1 MKINIPRSAVLT
13 LIEVLEK
20 ILFKLAEN
28 NGDNKTAPVERS
40 LPFGLKYKLVSNY
53 NSLVTVAS
61 DYDTKRKEIIK
72 KYGVENEETHEY
84 SIQDEESKSK
94 ALDEIT
100 KMLAESVIVEVLKIS
115 TKEIEEVNDESIEL
129 STVDIILLQE
139 FLVKKETDINDI
151 REPRKFT

>member
-1 MKINIPRSAVLT
+1 MKVNIPRSAVLT

-20 ILFKLAEN
+20 ILFKPAEN
-28 NGDNKTAPVERS
+28 NGDNKTVPVERS
-40 LPFGLKYKLVSNY
+40 IPFGLKYKLVSNY

-72 KYGVENEETHEY
+72 KYGVEDEETHEY
-84 SIQDEESKSK
+84 SIQNEESKSK

-139 FLVKKETDINDI
+139 FLVKKEGN
-151 REPRKFT
+151 

>member
-20 ILFKLAEN
+20 ILFKPAEN
-28 NGDNKTAPVERS
+28 NGDNKTVPVERS

-53 NSLVTVAS
+53 NSLVTAAS

-94 ALDEIT
+94 ALDEIA
-100 KMLAESVIVEVLKIS
+100 KMLAESVIVEVLKVP

-139 FLVKKETDINDI
+139 FLVKKEGN
-151 REPRKFT
+151 

>member
-13 LIEVLEK
+13 LSEVLEK
-20 ILFKLAEN
+20 ILFKLTEK

-139 FLVKKETDINDI
+139 FLVKKEGN
-151 REPRKFT
+151 

>member
-20 ILFKLAEN
+20 ILFKPAEN

-53 NSLVTVAS
+53 NSLVTAAS

-139 FLVKKETDINDI
+139 FLVKKEGN
-151 REPRKFT
+151 

>member
-115 TKEIEEVNDESIEL
+115 TKEIEKVNDESIEL

-139 FLVKKETDINDI
+139 FLVKKEGN
-151 REPRKFT
+151 

>member
-20 ILFKLAEN
+20 ILFKPAEN

-72 KYGVENEETHEY
+72 KYGVEDEETHEY
-84 SIQDEESKSK
+84 SIQNEESKSK

-115 TKEIEEVNDESIEL
+115 TKEIEEVSDESIEL

-139 FLVKKETDINDI
+139 FLVKKEGN
-151 REPRKFT
+151 

>member
-94 ALDEIT
+94 ALDEIA
-100 KMLAESVIVEVLKIS
+100 KMLAESVIVEVLKVP

-139 FLVKKETDINDI
+139 FLVKKEGN
-151 REPRKFT
+151 

>member
-1 MKINIPRSAVLT
+1 MKINIHRSAVLT

-20 ILFKLAEN
+20 ILFKFAEN
-28 NGDNKTAPVERS
+28 NGDNQTAPVERS

-139 FLVKKETDINDI
+139 FLVKKEGN
-151 REPRKFT
+151 

>member
-20 ILFKLAEN
+20 ILFKPAEN
-28 NGDNKTAPVERS
+28 NGDNKTAPVERAI
-40 LPFGLKYKLVSNY
+40 PFGLKYKLVSNY
-53 NSLVTVAS
+53 SSLVTAAS

-72 KYGVENEETHEY
+72 KYGTENEETHEY

-94 ALDEIT
+94 ALDEIA

-139 FLVKKETDINDI
+139 FLVKKEGN
-151 REPRKFT
+151 

>member
-20 ILFKLAEN
+20 ILFKLTEN

-72 KYGVENEETHEY
+72 KYGVEDEETHEY
-84 SIQDEESKSK
+84 SIQNEESKSK

-139 FLVKKETDINDI
+139 FLVKKEGN
-151 REPRKFT
+151 

>member
-13 LIEVLEK
+13 LVEVLEK
-20 ILFKLAEN
+20 ILFKPAEN
-28 NGDNKTAPVERS
+28 NGDNKTVPVERS

-53 NSLVTVAS
+53 NSLVIAAS

-72 KYGVENEETHEY
+72 KYGVENEETREY

-94 ALDEIT
+94 ALDEIA
-100 KMLAESVIVEVLKIS
+100 KMLSESVIVEVLKVP

-139 FLVKKETDINDI
+139 FLVEKEGN
-151 REPRKFT
+151 

>member
-20 ILFKLAEN
+20 ILFKLTEN

-72 KYGVENEETHEY
+72 KYGVEDEETHEY
-84 SIQDEESKSK
+84 SIQNEESKSK

-100 KMLAESVIVEVLKIS
+100 KMLAESVVVEVLKIS

-139 FLVKKETDINDI
+139 FLVKKEGN
-151 REPRKFT
+151 

>member
-20 ILFKLAEN
+20 ILFKPTEN
-28 NGDNKTAPVERS
+28 NGDNKTVPVERS
-40 LPFGLKYKLVSNY
+40 IPFGLKYKLVSNY

-100 KMLAESVIVEVLKIS
+100 KMLAESVVVEVLKIS

-139 FLVKKETDINDI
+139 FLVKKEGN
-151 REPRKFT
+151 

>member
-100 KMLAESVIVEVLKIS
+100 KMLAENVIVEVLKIS

-139 FLVKKETDINDI
+139 FLVKKEGN
-151 REPRKFT
+151 

>member
-28 NGDNKTAPVERS
+28 NGDNKTVPVERS

-100 KMLAESVIVEVLKIS
+100 KMLAESVVVEVLKIS

-139 FLVKKETDINDI
+139 FLVKKEGN
-151 REPRKFT
+151 

>member
-20 ILFKLAEN
+20 ILFKPTEN
-28 NGDNKTAPVERS
+28 NGGNKTAPVERS

-53 NSLVTVAS
+53 NSLVTAAS

-94 ALDEIT
+94 ALDEIA
-100 KMLAESVIVEVLKIS
+100 KMLAESVIVEVLKVP

-139 FLVKKETDINDI
+139 FLVEKEGN
-151 REPRKFT
+151 

>member
-94 ALDEIT
+94 ALDEIV
-100 KMLAESVIVEVLKIS
+100 KILEESVIVEVLKVP

-139 FLVKKETDINDI
+139 FLVKKEGN
-151 REPRKFT
+151 

>member
-139 FLVKKETDINDI
+139 FLVNTEGN
-151 REPRKFT
+151 

>member
-53 NSLVTVAS
+53 NSLVAVAS

-139 FLVKKETDINDI
+139 FLVKKEGN
-151 REPRKFT
+151 

>member
-94 ALDEIT
+94 ALDEIV
-100 KMLAESVIVEVLKIS
+100 KMLSESVIVEVLKVP

-139 FLVKKETDINDI
+139 FLVKKEGN
-151 REPRKFT
+151 

>member
-13 LIEVLEK
+13 LVEVLEK
-20 ILFKLAEN
+20 ILFKPAEN
-28 NGDNKTAPVERS
+28 NGDNKTVPVERS

-53 NSLVTVAS
+53 NSLVTVVS

-94 ALDEIT
+94 ALDEIA
-100 KMLAESVIVEVLKIS
+100 KMLSESVIVEVLKVP

-139 FLVKKETDINDI
+139 FLVKKEGN
-151 REPRKFT
+151 

>member
-13 LIEVLEK
+13 LIDVLEK

-28 NGDNKTAPVERS
+28 NGDNKTVPVERS

-72 KYGVENEETHEY
+72 KYGTEDEETHEY
-84 SIQDEESKSK
+84 SIQNEESKSK
-94 ALDEIT
+94 ALDEIA

-139 FLVKKETDINDI
+139 FLVKKEGN
-151 REPRKFT
+151 

>member
-20 ILFKLAEN
+20 ILFKPAEN

-61 DYDTKRKEIIK
+61 DYDAKRKEIIK

-100 KMLAESVIVEVLKIS
+100 KMLAESVVVEVLKIS

-139 FLVKKETDINDI
+139 FLVKKEGN
-151 REPRKFT
+151 

>member
-20 ILFKLAEN
+20 ILFKPAEN

-53 NSLVTVAS
+53 NSLVTAVS

-94 ALDEIT
+94 ALDEIV

-139 FLVKKETDINDI
+139 FLVKKEGN
-151 REPRKFT
+151 

>member
-13 LIEVLEK
+13 LVEVLEK
-20 ILFKLAEN
+20 ILFKFAEN

-100 KMLAESVIVEVLKIS
+100 KMLAENVIVEVLKIS
-115 TKEIEEVNDESIEL
+115 TKEIEEVNDGSIEL

-139 FLVKKETDINDI
+139 FLVKKEGN
-151 REPRKFT
+151 

>member
-13 LIEVLEK
+13 LVEVLEK
-20 ILFKLAEN
+20 ILFKPAEN

-139 FLVKKETDINDI
+139 FLVKKEGN
-151 REPRKFT
+151 

>member
-61 DYDTKRKEIIK
+61 DYDTKRKKIIK

-139 FLVKKETDINDI
+139 FLVKKEGN
-151 REPRKFT
+151 

>member
-13 LIEVLEK
+13 LVEVLEK
-20 ILFKLAEN
+20 ILFKPAEN
-28 NGDNKTAPVERS
+28 NGGNKTAPVERS

-53 NSLVTVAS
+53 NSLVTAAS

-139 FLVKKETDINDI
+139 FLVKKEGN
-151 REPRKFT
+151 

>member
-20 ILFKLAEN
+20 ILFKPAEN
-28 NGDNKTAPVERS
+28 TDGSKSAPVERS
-40 LPFGLKYKLVSNY
+40 IPFGLKYKLVGNY

-72 KYGVENEETHEY
+72 KYGVEDEETHEY
-84 SIQDEESKSK
+84 SIQNEESKSK
-94 ALDEIT
+94 ALDEIA
-100 KMLAESVIVEVLKIS
+100 KMLAESVVVEVLKIS

-139 FLVKKETDINDI
+139 FLVKKEGN
-151 REPRKFT
+151 

>member
-20 ILFKLAEN
+20 ILFKPAEN

-53 NSLVTVAS
+53 NSLVTAAS

-94 ALDEIT
+94 ALDEIA

-139 FLVKKETDINDI
+139 FLVEKEGN
-151 REPRKFT
+151 

>member
-1 MKINIPRSAVLT
+1 MKTNIPRSAVLT

-20 ILFKLAEN
+20 ILFKPAEN
-28 NGDNKTAPVERS
+28 NGDNKTVPVERS

-94 ALDEIT
+94 ALDEIA

-139 FLVKKETDINDI
+139 FLVKKEGN
-151 REPRKFT
+151 

>member
-53 NSLVTVAS
+53 NSLVTAVS

-94 ALDEIT
+94 ALDEIV

-139 FLVKKETDINDI
+139 FLVKKEGN
-151 REPRKFT
+151 

>member
-13 LIEVLEK
+13 LVEVLEK
-20 ILFKLAEN
+20 ILFKPAEN

-94 ALDEIT
+94 ALDEIA
-100 KMLAESVIVEVLKIS
+100 KMLSESVIVEVLKVP

-139 FLVKKETDINDI
+139 FLVEKEGN
-151 REPRKFT
+151 

>member
-20 ILFKLAEN
+20 ILFKPAEN
-28 NGDNKTAPVERS
+28 NGDNKTAPVERP

-53 NSLVTVAS
+53 NSLVTAAS

-94 ALDEIT
+94 ALDEIV
-100 KMLAESVIVEVLKIS
+100 KMLAESVIVEVLKVP

-139 FLVKKETDINDI
+139 FLVKKEGN
-151 REPRKFT
+151 

>member
-20 ILFKLAEN
+20 ILFKPAEN

-53 NSLVTVAS
+53 NSLATAAS

-72 KYGVENEETHEY
+72 KYGVEDEETHEY

-94 ALDEIT
+94 ALDEIA
-100 KMLAESVIVEVLKIS
+100 KMLSESVIVEVLKVP

-139 FLVKKETDINDI
+139 FLVEKEGN
-151 REPRKFT
+151 

>member
-13 LIEVLEK
+13 LVEVLEK
-20 ILFKLAEN
+20 ILFKPAEN
-28 NGDNKTAPVERS
+28 NGDNKTVPVERS

-53 NSLVTVAS
+53 NSLVIAAS

-72 KYGVENEETHEY
+72 KYGVEDEETHEY
-84 SIQDEESKSK
+84 SIQNEESKSK

-115 TKEIEEVNDESIEL
+115 TKEIEEVSDESIEL

-139 FLVKKETDINDI
+139 FLVKKEGN
-151 REPRKFT
+151 

>member
-20 ILFKLAEN
+20 ILFKPAEN

-53 NSLVTVAS
+53 NSLVTAAS

-94 ALDEIT
+94 ALDEIA

-139 FLVKKETDINDI
+139 FLVKKEGN
-151 REPRKFT
+151 

>member
-13 LIEVLEK
+13 LVEVLEK
-20 ILFKLAEN
+20 ILFKFAEN

-72 KYGVENEETHEY
+72 KYGVEDEETHEY
-84 SIQDEESKSK
+84 SIQNEESKSK

-139 FLVKKETDINDI
+139 FLVKKEGN
-151 REPRKFT
+151 

>member
-13 LIEVLEK
+13 LVEVLEK
-20 ILFKLAEN
+20 ILFKPAEN
-28 NGDNKTAPVERS
+28 NGDNKTVPVERS

-53 NSLVTVAS
+53 NSLVIAAS

-72 KYGVENEETHEY
+72 KYGVEDEETHEY
-84 SIQDEESKSK
+84 SIQNEESKSK
-94 ALDEIT
+94 ALDEIA
-100 KMLAESVIVEVLKIS
+100 KMLAESVVVEVLKIS

-139 FLVKKETDINDI
+139 FLVKKEGN
-151 REPRKFT
+151 

>member
-94 ALDEIT
+94 ALDEIA
-100 KMLAESVIVEVLKIS
+100 KMLAENVIVEVLKIS

-139 FLVKKETDINDI
+139 FLVKKEGN
-151 REPRKFT
+151 